1 MPNHLTD
8 DINNDRPEAR
18 KRFIHGLFDSIVPT
32 YDLLNHVLSVG
43 IDIHWRKKIF
53 RYIQSVEGKRI
64 VDLCCGTGDLSRL
77 LDRKGANV
85 VSLDFSLNMLQRGV
99 EKKALRGSPMA
110 ADVSLIP
117 FKDNTFHV
125 AAIAFGVRN
134 IPDLDDFLRE
144 VLRVLKPG
152 GQFAI
157 LELSRPGRKIIS
169 HIYAVYLRNIL
180 PLVGGVLSGR
190 RIAYQY
196 LSQTIATFV
205 DSTDLQAMLEKH
217 GFRAVS
223 RYPQTLGIAT
233 IIVSQKEPV

>member
-1 MPNHLTD
+1 MLNDLTY
-8 DINNDRPEAR
+8 DINNDHPEAR

-43 IDIHWRKKIF
+43 MDIRWRKQIF
-53 RYIQSVEGKRI
+53 RYIQPVQGKKAL
-64 VDLCCGTGDLSRL
+64 DLCCGTGDLSRL
-77 LDRKGANV
+77 LHRKGATV
-85 VSLDFSLNMLQRGV
+85 VSLDFSMNMLQRGV
-99 EKKALRGSPMA
+99 EKKALRGSSMA

-134 IPDLDDFLRE
+134 IPDLDDFLKE

-157 LELSRPGRKIIS
+157 LELSRPGKKIIG
-169 HIYAVYLRNIL
+169 HIYAVYLENIL
-180 PLVGGVLSGR
+180 PLIGGILSGK

-205 DSTDLQAMLEKH
+205 DSVDLQAMLEKH

>member
-53 RYIQSVEGKRI
+53 RYIQSVEGKRA

-85 VSLDFSLNMLQRGV
+85 VSLDFSMNMLQRGV
-99 EKKALRGSPMA
+99 EKKALAGSPMA

>member
-8 DINNDRPEAR
+8 DINNERPEDK
-18 KRFIHGLFDSIVPT
+18 KRFIYGLFDSIVPT
-32 YDLLNHVLSVG
+32 YDVLNHVLSAG
-43 IDIHWRKKIF
+43 IDIRWRKKIF
-53 RYIQSVEGKRI
+53 RYIQPVKGKRAI
-64 VDLCCGTGDLSRL
+64 DLCCGTGALSRL
-77 LDRKGANV
+77 LHRKGANV
-85 VSLDFSLNMLQRGV
+85 VSLDFSMNMLQRGV
-99 EKKALRGSPMA
+99 EKRALAGSPLA
-110 ADVSLIP
+110 ADVCLIP

-134 IPDLDDFLRE
+134 IPDLDDFLKE

-157 LELSRPGRKIIS
+157 LELSRPGRKIIG
-169 HIYAVYLRNIL
+169 HIYAVYLGHIL
-180 PLVGGVLSGR
+180 PFIGGIVSGR

-196 LSQTIATFV
+196 LSQSIAAFV
-205 DSTDLQAMLEKH
+205 DPIDLQAMLEKH

-223 RYPQTLGIAT
+223 LYPQTLGIAF